1 MRRGWATRPI
11 PRGLASTV
19 VVVATAA
26 GASALLPGALG
37 QAVPRPTATTT
48 PSPEERTRAGSPPRP
63 DPAELG
69 PGPTG
74 WREAGWPGIRGL
86 TVGPVEST
94 REPPRGYGSP
104 AAGVTLD
111 ALVALGANWVSLTP
125 FGRLWRLDDVRV
137 KPDFEAPLAS
147 NRAAVQRMI
156 AQAHERGLRVLVIPH
171 LWVETGGWRGEVDPG
186 SPARWAAYQD
196 SYEAFVLGWAEL
208 AETAGADAFSIGV
221 ECKSWSNRFPERW
234 RRLIA
239 RVRDRF
245 SGWLTYSANWDEV
258 ERVVFWDHLDLV
270 GVNSFPPLSDRGNA
284 PYAAYLAGARAW
296 ADRLESVAETW
307 QMPVVFVE
315 VGYTARPDAAVEP
328 WLWPDGMSNVRVDE
342 VEQARALTATFEAF
356 LGRPW
361 FAGLFVWR
369 YYAHLNDVSQE
380 AAWGFSPHGKLAEP
394 ILGEVFALPWAVD
407 PGPLRPRLP
416 RPGGRPW
423 GSVLPT
429 SPR

>member
-1 MRRGWATRPI
+1 
-11 PRGLASTV
+11 
-19 VVVATAA
+19 
-26 GASALLPGALG
+26 
-37 QAVPRPTATTT
+37 
-48 PSPEERTRAGSPPRP
+48 
-63 DPAELG
+63 
-69 PGPTG
+69 
-74 WREAGWPGIRGL
+74 
-86 TVGPVEST
+86 
-94 REPPRGYGSP
+94 
-104 AAGVTLD
+104 
-111 ALVALGANWVSLTP
+111 
-125 FGRLWRLDDVRV
+125 
-137 KPDFEAPLAS
+137 
-147 NRAAVQRMI
+147 MI

-234 RRLIA
+234 RRLID

-270 GVNSFPPLSDRGNA
+270 GVNSFPPLSDRGHA

-296 ADRLESVAETW
+296 ADRLEAVAETW